1 MPIPLI
7 AVGVVGAV
15 SLVAAGATYFYWKD
29 IKRKVRGKTMMVM
42 GPRGCGKT
50 TIGFL
55 LENNRLPPEA
65 IETKMN
71 GTFKAKKFDF
81 SDLNIIVNQVDDMPG
96 NNEARKSKWK
106 PHFEKCDFAMYVL
119 RSDLF
124 LQGDKDHIS
133 RVEKDVKDI
142 KEWLVGSKKKVVF
155 VATYSDQAPVQKI
168 SVSDAMAANSEFK
181 RIAALISSN
190 CRRGPAVGSLAS
202 VESAKDLIFH
212 SLKEIEEI
220 R

>member
-1 MPIPLI
+1 
-7 AVGVVGAV
+7 
-15 SLVAAGATYFYWKD
+15 
-29 IKRKVRGKTMMVM
+29 MMIM

-65 IETKMN
+65 METKIS

-81 SDLNIIVNQVDDMPG
+81 SDLNIIVDQVNDMPG
-96 NNEARKSKWK
+96 NNEARNSKWK
-106 PHFEKCDFAMYVL
+106 PHFEKCNFAMYVL

-133 RVEKDVKDI
+133 RVEKDVKAI

-155 VATYSDQAPVQKI
+155 VATYSEQATVKKI

-190 CRRGPAVGSLAS
+190 YRRGPAVGSLAS
-202 VESAKDLIFH
+202 LESGKDLIFH
-212 SLKEIEEI
+212 ALKEIEEI
-220 R
+220 